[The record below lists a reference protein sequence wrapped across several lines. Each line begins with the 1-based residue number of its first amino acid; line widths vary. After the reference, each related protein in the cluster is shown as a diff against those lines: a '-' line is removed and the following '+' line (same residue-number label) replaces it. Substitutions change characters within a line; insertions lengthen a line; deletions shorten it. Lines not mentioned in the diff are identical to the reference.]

1 MSFLKFSVTQR
12 RNSLFA
18 TRRICQ
24 PHLAVKNLNLP
35 KLGSLPPGNDKK
47 SKNEESCNIK
57 SRCSTKIYN
66 GEPLVDN
73 DMPKALNFS
82 SYKQVLKGEINI
94 RSLQVLPSPNDSN
107 FDQIFK
113 SKINV
118 CNYIFDFMQ
127 PHIQIKGKLEKTN
140 ALKEIFALLSKKSD
154 LSLLTDED
162 KNLLYNMITKNIFD
176 QDPFISTKNKFSLTI
191 KISYAECSWEH
202 LSLVFKI
209 LNQFVLLYPEKC
221 SLETV
226 KKVIRLM
233 NIPDTNERDNLVT
246 FLKNYTKVHPNQF
259 NDIWI
264 QIKNALTN
272 VRCGI
277 YTSNCVEPIVTYMS
291 IQLLSNTASF
301 CTKYLLSILYSHLL
315 PLFDNSDLSMYFNK
329 LSTLIIQIIEKNY
342 DDQLKVIEYLLK
354 HFPIQCGQKQPL
366 FVSFLMSITSTM
378 SSDQLN
384 PIAKKIFAFIAMS
397 IRLPNSK
404 LAESALSF
412 LLKPNLKPIIFS
424 NYENAINILNDPL
437 KLASSTYWEKSIK
450 DQSAAALSMLIN
462 AKLEFKQ
469 NIALSEFMSSSDL
482 SDNLQDSSKIDTK
495 DLAKTWGLL
504 ARTASRR
511 DREIDLT
518 KSLYNIQIEFKKE
531 EKNLELSS
539 QNTSSVRFESVNS
552 SSCSLLKN
560 RSSSISSYS
569 LSSNSNFKNYF

>member
-1 MSFLKFSVTQR
+1 
-12 RNSLFA
+12 
-18 TRRICQ
+18 
-24 PHLAVKNLNLP
+24 
-35 KLGSLPPGNDKK
+35 
-47 SKNEESCNIK
+47 
-57 SRCSTKIYN
+57 
-66 GEPLVDN
+66 
-73 DMPKALNFS
+73 
-82 SYKQVLKGEINI
+82 
-94 RSLQVLPSPNDSN
+94 
-107 FDQIFK
+107 
-113 SKINV
+113 
-118 CNYIFDFMQ
+118 MQ

-154 LSLLTDED
+154 VSLLTDED

-277 YTSNCVEPIVTYMS
+277 YTSNCVEPIVTYIS

-301 CTKYLLSILYSHLL
+301 CSNYLISILYSHLL
-315 PLFDNSDLSMYFNK
+315 PLFDNSDLSIYFNK
-329 LSTLIIQIIEKNY
+329 LSALIIQIIEKNY

-384 PIAKKIFAFIAMS
+384 PISKKIFAFIAMS

-424 NYENAINILNDPL
+424 NYENAMNILNDPL

-450 DQSAAALSMLIN
+450 DQSATALSMLIN

-469 NIALSEFMSSSDL
+469 NIALSEFISSSDL
-482 SDNLQDSSKIDTK
+482 SDNLQDSGKIDTK

-539 QNTSSVRFESVNS
+539 QNTSSIRFESVNN